1 MHEDVNGDGVINAL
15 DKKPVAEFDLW
26 EEHPVEGVGHRWG
39 LSIDLNSC
47 IGCGACITACN
58 SENNISVVGK
68 DEVRRSRE
76 MHWLRLDR
84 YYSSRHDQGDAR
96 SRMVWARSTCTSRWR
111 CLKRARKWSS
121 CR

>member
-1 MHEDVNGDGVINAL
+1 
-15 DKKPVAEFDLW
+15 
-26 EEHPVEGVGHRWG
+26 VEGVGHRWG

-76 MHWLRLDR
+76 MHWLRIDR
-84 YYSSRHDQGDAR
+84 YYSSDMTTKETAKEEDHGQDRHVPEDGGAERDAR
-96 SRMVWARSTCTSRWR
+96 R
-111 CLKRARKWSS
+111 
-121 CR
+121 